1 MHQGEQESVKQLD
14 QEGQPQ
20 AIRPRRTRIIAATSV
35 AAVLVL
41 GGSGGVAY
49 AQWNSGQNA
58 AVASALSDQDQALR
72 AFKAASDEAHEVLAA
87 AEGKV
92 DDDQVRRDL
101 ADMLGDAPEDSSPVG
116 DTAGSRAERTA
127 ELRDAAAVLRSAT
140 DAIAAQTKVVAAAQA
155 AWELDQATAGYDDA
169 VAALTAARDAGA
181 SVLAGSEG
189 QVADNAVRQALTD
202 AIDAANALLA
212 VPAPAEVDDL
222 TAAAADIADATTA
235 LTAATTATTDAQS
248 AWQAEQ
254 DRIAAEQA
262 AAAAAAQA
270 ARSASPSGKSS
281 STGKSSTS
289 KSSSSGRT
297 SGGSKSGGTSGGSSG
312 GGTAP
317 ATGGGS
323 TWSGGWDTGNSDT
336 VTRCMDTAGN
346 VWSC

>member
-1 MHQGEQESVKQLD
+1 MHQGEQESVTQLD
-14 QEGQPQ
+14 QEGQPR
-20 AIRPRRTRIIAATSV
+20 ATRPRRARIIAAASV

-58 AVASALSDQDQALR
+58 AVAAALSDQDQALR
-72 AFKAASDEAHEVLAA
+72 AFQAASDEAREVLAA

-92 DDDQVRRDL
+92 ADDQVRRDL

-116 DTAGSRAERTA
+116 DTAPSRAERA
-127 ELRDAAAVLRSAT
+127 AGLRGAAAVLRSAT
-140 DAIAAQTKVVAAAQA
+140 AAIAAQTEVVAAAQA
-155 AWELDQATAGYDDA
+155 SWELEQATAGYDDA
-169 VAALTAARDAGA
+169 VAALNAARDAGA
-181 SVLAGSEG
+181 GVLAGSEG
-189 QVADNAVRQALTD
+189 KVADNAVRQTLTD
-202 AIDAANALLA
+202 AIDAGNALLTA
-212 VPAPAEVDDL
+212 PAPAEVRDL
-222 TAAAADIADATTA
+222 TAAAASIADATTA

-262 AAAAAAQA
+262 AAAAAQA

-281 STGKSSTS
+281 STGKSSTG

-297 SGGSKSGGTSGGSSG
+297 SGGSKSGGTSSGSSG

-317 ATGGGS
+317 ASGGGS